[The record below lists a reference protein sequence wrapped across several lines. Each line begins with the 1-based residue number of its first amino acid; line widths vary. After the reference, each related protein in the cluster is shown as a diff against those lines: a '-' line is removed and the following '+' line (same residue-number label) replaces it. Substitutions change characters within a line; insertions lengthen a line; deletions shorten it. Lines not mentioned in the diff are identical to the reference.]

1 MTEETNNVSTEA
13 KTETREDTL
22 AFVGETLKNKRL
34 GASISMTHVEKELNI
49 RLHYLKALE
58 SGDWSKMPE
67 EVYALGFLRQYAKY
81 LKCDLNASIEKLKSN
96 DYTLNKPVT
105 FPDPPIAPN
114 RKWMIV
120 SLVALVVLFIAFN
133 VIKQQTS
140 SPLPSEIMQKN
151 AQHVLDSQTKDQPQN
166 ITEGVELKAAPIIQ
180 ETTPKTV
187 DIKPTIEKIS
197 SQEATSPTIPS
208 KIHNTPETSSIKAT
222 SKLPE
227 KVQLS
232 SNKTAALTHTYTCI
246 AKASDVWLQVYQQS
260 NKDKPL
266 REALLKQG
274 QGFSVTAKQPIFI
287 TTGRPLALEI
297 SMDGQVVVEVGTMA
311 KVNHFISHFV
321 LPKPR

>member
-1 MTEETNNVSTEA
+1 MTEETNNATTEV

-22 AFVGETLKNKRL
+22 AFVGETLRYKRL
-34 GASISMTHVEKELNI
+34 DTSISISHIAKELNI
-49 RLHYLKALE
+49 RLDYLEALE

-81 LKCDLNASIEKLKSN
+81 LKCDLNASVQKLKSN
-96 DYTLNKPVT
+96 DYTLNKPIT
-105 FPDPPIAPN
+105 FPDPTIAPN

-120 SLVALVVLFIAFN
+120 SLVALVILFIAFN

-151 AQHVLDSQTKDQPQN
+151 AQHVLDSQTKAQLQS
-166 ITEGVELKAAPIIQ
+166 ITEEVEPKAAPVIQ

-187 DIKPTIEKIS
+187 DIKRTTEKIP
-197 SQEATSPTIPS
+197 SQEATSPTVPS
-208 KIHNTPETSSIKAT
+208 KSHNTPETSSIKVTPKAP
-222 SKLPE
+222 K
-227 KVQLS
+227 KVQVS
-232 SNKTAALTHTYTCI
+232 SNKTAALTHTYTFI
-246 AKASDVWLQVYQQS
+246 AKTSDVWLQVYEQS

-274 QGFSVTAKQPIFI
+274 QSLSMTVKQPISI
-287 TTGRPLALEI
+287 TTGKPLALEI
-297 SMDGQVVVEVGTMA
+297 SMDGQVVVAVGTMA
-311 KVNHFISHFV
+311 KVNHVIRHFV